1 MAAEICKWGTT
12 ETHDVRDRKRRIV
25 AIISVLDGKLDA
37 VMFAENCNTPAN
49 RELVLLAIEKLGIV
63 CP

>member
-1 MAAEICKWGTT
+1 MAAEICKWGTP
-12 ETHDVRDRKRRIV
+12 ETHVVRDRRHRIV
-25 AIISVLDGKLDA
+25 ALVSVLDGKLDG